1 MCIRDSPFLGFI
13 EFIPRLAGNDFFLV
27 LQVVDEDFL
36 EIQDPWMT
44 FDECQLDDSC
54 LLYTSRCV

>member
-1 MCIRDSPFLGFI
+1 MIEGNLESGQDMGPFLGFI

-44 FDECQLDDSC
+44 FDE
-54 LLYTSRCV
+54 